1 MFGVQ
6 YSIFLWPKGQSNRK
20 AGTFLLKVQQ
30 PFPPSHKPW
39 KGEQLKARGCC
50 TRWWNN
56 CAWALPWT
64 ALLPSMLLALLLL
77 LCCLS
82 CAAQSFH
89 WGGWKFV
96 KLLVVTSTQ
105 KRAVTH
111 HNDTLSSSALSQH
124 CKAPL
129 EKYKLSGWK
138 NWDTEL
144 ATLKTQLSLKA
155 VTSYQFSFFTSILPI
170 IFENLCQILLSLVI
184 GLQRIIKC
192 CKSLSPLGI
201 TQVIVWLHSITELN
215 NEDR

>member
-1 MFGVQ
+1 MERRAAQ
-6 YSIFLWPKGQSNRK
+6 
-20 AGTFLLKVQQ
+20 GTWLLHQMVKKLCLGS
-30 PFPPSHKPW
+30 PLNCPASLHAACLAAPPVLP
-39 KGEQLKARGCC
+39 QLCC
-50 TRWWNN
+50 T
-56 CAWALPWT
+56 
-64 ALLPSMLLALLLL
+64 
-77 LCCLS
+77 
-82 CAAQSFH
+82 QSFH

-111 HNDTLSSSALSQH
+111 HNDTLSSRAVSQH

-170 IFENLCQILLSLVI
+170 IFENLCQILHSLVI